1 MRKAAQSGP
10 RYTGRLKAPQ
20 HVCVRS
26 TWENSLRRLVRKRL
40 AVVGFAI
47 VVQINADALVALD
60 DVKGDTVG

>member
-1 MRKAAQSGP
+1 MGKAAQPGP

-20 HVCVRS
+20 HVRVRS

-47 VVQINADALVALD
+47 VVQITTDALVALD